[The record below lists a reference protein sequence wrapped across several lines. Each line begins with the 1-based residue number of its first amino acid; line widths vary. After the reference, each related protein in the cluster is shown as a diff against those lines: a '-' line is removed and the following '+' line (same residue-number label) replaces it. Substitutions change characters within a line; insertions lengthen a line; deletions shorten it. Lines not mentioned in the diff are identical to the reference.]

1 VLVTQRKQKGL
12 QMLTALQKDLLA
24 RAAKRKIN
32 EMGSINA
39 IFYIALDMRDIDTC
53 DYIVQHYLTAQH
65 FTQDELQLINA
76 NWKAERT
83 LMLTETALDE
93 AQTASIH

>member
-1 VLVTQRKQKGL
+1 VLT
-12 QMLTALQKDLLA
+12 TLQKDMLA
-24 RAAKRKIN
+24 RAAKRKMH

-39 IFYIALDMRDIDTC
+39 IFYVALDMRDIDTC

-76 NWKAERT
+76 NWAAERK
-83 LMLTETALDE
+83 LMLVETAVAE